1 VTDPVGTQ
9 PRPRRLRRRIAFA
22 ILAATIV
29 LVALL
34 TPEDT
39 GGRTGDARLT
49 SRSTEPQGAAALYE
63 LAGRLGWRP
72 TQRLTVTIPLGDTT
86 AVHLVLDP
94 PIAPSAT
101 ETHEILDRVRRGA
114 GLVFVLGTGPLA
126 DSLGLGSRV
135 PRTGSVLGATQLVV
149 GTAGTLVAADTGS
162 CVARDEGWLSAG
174 LPFWP
179 DRETHILALRWRGVQ
194 PPGSRTLATV
204 RTIGGIAGNAGIAGT
219 ELPAAIG
226 FPLERGRVVVAA
238 DPDLLRNDVLRVCR
252 WGADVAAVRML
263 EYASEGAPGG
273 GTRQRLVFDEYHQGY
288 GEQPGTV
295 RGILTYLE
303 RTSSGHLVLQ
313 LAGAALV
320 LLFAIGPR
328 LLPPRATERIERR
341 SPLEHVDALARAY
354 RAVGATRTATMRL
367 VHGVRRRVEHSL
379 GPLGTQAGATS
390 DDAFLAW
397 ARERVPARS
406 ADVDL
411 VRQALERPVPRR
423 QLETVGQALRR
434 LETSLTS
441 FPRST

>member
-1 VTDPVGTQ
+1 VTEPVVSG
-9 PRPRRLRRRIAFA
+9 PRPRRSRRRIAFA
-22 ILAATIV
+22 ILAAAIV

-49 SRSTEPQGAAALYE
+49 SRSTESQGAAALFE
-63 LAGRLGWRP
+63 LAGRLGWQP
-72 TQRLTVTIPLGDTT
+72 TQRLTDSIPLGDT
-86 AVHLVLDP
+86 ASVHLVLDP
-94 PIAPSAT
+94 PIAPSAI

-114 GLVFVLGTGPLA
+114 GLIFVLGGGPLA

-135 PRTGSVLGATQLVV
+135 PRAGSVIGAAQLIV
-149 GTAGTLVAADTGS
+149 GSSGTLVADDTAS
-162 CVARDEGWLSAG
+162 CGDRDEGWLSAG

-179 DRETHILALRWRGVQ
+179 DRQTHILAIRWEGQRPAGAR
-194 PPGSRTLATV
+194 PLAAV
-204 RTIGGIAGNAGIAGT
+204 RTVNGFASN
-219 ELPAAIG
+219 ELPAVIG
-226 FPLERGRVVVAA
+226 FPLDRGRVVVAA

-273 GTRQRLVFDEYHQGY
+273 GRRQRLVFDEYHQGY

-295 RGILTYLE
+295 RGIVTYLR
-303 RTSSGHLVLQ
+303 RTASGHLVLQ
-313 LAGAALV
+313 WAAAALL

-328 LLPPRATERIERR
+328 LLPPRPAERIERR

-354 RAVGATRTATMRL
+354 RAVGATRTATLRL
-367 VHGVRRRVEHSL
+367 VHGVRRRVDRSL
-379 GPLGTQAGATS
+379 GSRGAATT

-406 ADVDL
+406 GDIDL

-423 QLETVGQALRR
+423 QLEDVGQALRR
-434 LETSLTS
+434 LESSLTS
-441 FPRST
+441 FPRSS

>member
-1 VTDPVGTQ
+1 VTEPVVSG
-9 PRPRRLRRRIAFA
+9 PRPRRSRRRIAFA
-22 ILAATIV
+22 ILAAAIV

-49 SRSTEPQGAAALYE
+49 SRSTESQGAAALFE
-63 LAGRLGWRP
+63 LAGRLGWQP
-72 TQRLTVTIPLGDTT
+72 MQRLTDSIPLGDT
-86 AVHLVLDP
+86 ASVHLVLDP
-94 PIAPSAT
+94 PIAPSAI

-114 GLVFVLGTGPLA
+114 GLVFVLGGGPLA

-135 PRTGSVLGATQLVV
+135 PRAGSVIGAAQLIV
-149 GTAGTLVAADTGS
+149 GSSGTLVADDTAS
-162 CVARDEGWLSAG
+162 CGDRDEGWLSAG

-179 DRETHILALRWRGVQ
+179 DRQTHILAIRWEGQRPAGAR
-194 PPGSRTLATV
+194 PLAAV
-204 RTIGGIAGNAGIAGT
+204 RTVNGFASN
-219 ELPAAIG
+219 ELPAVIG
-226 FPLERGRVVVAA
+226 FPLDRGRVVVAA

-273 GTRQRLVFDEYHQGY
+273 GRRQRLVFDEYHQGY

-295 RGILTYLE
+295 RGIVTYLR
-303 RTSSGHLVLQ
+303 RTASGHLVLQ
-313 LAGAALV
+313 WAAAALL

-328 LLPPRATERIERR
+328 LLPPRPAERIERR

-354 RAVGATRTATMRL
+354 RAVGATRTATLRL
-367 VHGVRRRVEHSL
+367 VHGVRRRVDRSL
-379 GPLGTQAGATS
+379 GSRGAATT

-406 ADVDL
+406 GDIDL

-423 QLETVGQALRR
+423 QLEDVGQALRR
-434 LETSLTS
+434 LESSLTS
-441 FPRST
+441 FPRSS

>member
-1 VTDPVGTQ
+1 VTEPVA
-9 PRPRRLRRRIAFA
+9 PESRPRHRRRRIAFA
-22 ILAATIV
+22 ILAAAIV

-49 SRSTEPQGAAALYE
+49 SRSTESQGAGAFFA
-63 LAGRLGWRP
+63 LAGRLGWQP
-72 TQRLTVTIPLGDTT
+72 TQRLTDSIPLGDTT
-86 AVHLVLDP
+86 SIHLVLDP

-114 GLVFVLGTGPLA
+114 GLLFVLGGGPLA
-126 DSLGLGSRV
+126 DSLGLGSTV
-135 PRTGSVLGATQLVV
+135 PRAGSVIGAAQLIV
-149 GTAGTLVAADTGS
+149 GSSGTLVADDTAS
-162 CVARDEGWLSAG
+162 CGDRDESWLSAG

-179 DRETHILALRWRGVQ
+179 DRQTHILALRWRGQ
-194 PPGSRTLATV
+194 EPRGARTLATV
-204 RTIGGIAGNAGIAGT
+204 QTVNGIAGH
-219 ELPAAIG
+219 ELPAVIG

-263 EYASEGAPGG
+263 EYASEDAPGG
-273 GTRQRLVFDEYHQGY
+273 GRRRRLVFDEYHQGY

-295 RGILTYLE
+295 RGIVTYVR
-303 RTSSGHLVLQ
+303 RTASGHFVLQ
-313 LAGAALV
+313 LAAAGLV

-328 LLPPRATERIERR
+328 LLPPRAAERIERR

-354 RAVGATRTATMRL
+354 RAVGATRTATLRL
-367 VHGVRRRVEHSL
+367 VHGVRRRVDHSL
-379 GPLGTQAGATS
+379 GNRGAAST

-397 ARERVPARS
+397 ARARVPARS
-406 ADVDL
+406 GDIDL

-423 QLETVGQALRR
+423 QLEDVGQALRR

-441 FPRST
+441 FPRSS

>member
-1 VTDPVGTQ
+1 VTDPAGTE
-9 PRPRRLRRRIAFA
+9 PRPRRLRRRIAFT

-72 TQRLTVTIPLGDTT
+72 SQRLADTIPLGDTT

-114 GLVFVLGTGPLA
+114 GLVFMLGSGPLA
-126 DSLGLGSRV
+126 DSLGVGSRV
-135 PRTGSVLGATQLVV
+135 RRTGSVVGAAQLIV

-162 CVARDEGWLSAG
+162 CGKRDEGWLSAG

-179 DRETHILALRWRGVQ
+179 DRETHILALRWEGQ
-194 PPGSRTLATV
+194 HPSGSRVLATV
-204 RTIGGIAGNAGIAGT
+204 RTVNGFVSN
-219 ELPAAIG
+219 ELPAVIG

-273 GTRQRLVFDEYHQGY
+273 GTRRRLVFDEYHQGY
-288 GEQPGTV
+288 GEQPGAV

-313 LAGAALV
+313 LAGAGLL

-354 RAVGATRTATMRL
+354 RTVGATRTATLRL
-367 VHGVRRRVEHSL
+367 VHGVRRRVEHSS
-379 GPLGTQAGATS
+379 GPLGAQSGATS